1 VFWVKF
7 RPPGGGTLFA
17 PAYQYVFDVAGADD
31 RADVRRSQIDVFYLW
46 LAKNKKWWALADP
59 QIVVDYENDKE
70 FGLIEFEYGRIMFGG
85 LSSYLR
91 PSIGIGSDK
100 PDDWS
105 MEFGFK
111 VIWT

>member
-1 VFWVKF
+1 MIAQMSGV
-7 RPPGGGTLFA
+7 
-17 PAYQYVFDVAGADD
+17 
-31 RADVRRSQIDVFYLW
+31 VRSMCFTFGW
-46 LAKNKKWWALADP
+46 TKNKKWWALADP
-59 QIVVDYENDKE
+59 QIVVDHENDKE
-70 FGLIEFEYGRIMFGG
+70 FGLIELEYGRIMFGG